1 MSMTKGRWRAAALV
15 VVAVAAAAALLLLRD
30 SDDEPGWISA
40 PGRAID
46 VDSCA
51 ELPQPDLGFSRL
63 PRLRE
68 PVFDLG
74 SSGPRFWVGLRG
86 VDGRLVRTGQ
96 YYGVAVEDTTRR
108 RVTRDWW
115 IKARMLALDE
125 QGAVVE
131 EISHDKTGPGQEGRG
146 TNPQLR
152 MRVGEE
158 PGFYRLDLRVSNAGR
173 HSGRY
178 GFYIKAESPRGEA
191 RLAIAGDR
199 FRPGQRM
206 GMRLE
211 NLGTERITYGLD
223 GFLERE
229 VRGEWRPVP
238 DEDAVPLIGFMTEG
252 GEASSCFSYELEP
265 DLPPGRYR
273 LVKEVSVHAEPQGYH
288 DHLLTAEF
296 QVTR

>member
-1 MSMTKGRWRAAALV
+1 MSMTKSRWWAAALV
-15 VVAVAAAAALLLLRD
+15 VAAVAVTAALLLLRG
-30 SDDEPGWISA
+30 SDDEPDWSGA
-40 PGRAID
+40 PGRALE

-51 ELPQPDLGFSRL
+51 DLPQPDLGFSRL

-74 SSGPRFWVGLRG
+74 SSGPRSRVELRG
-86 VDGRLVRTGQ
+86 GNGRLVRPGQ
-96 YYGVAVEDTTRR
+96 YYGVSVGDTTRR
-108 RVTRDWW
+108 RITRDWR

-131 EISHDKTGPGQEGRG
+131 EVSHDKTGPGQEGRG

-158 PGFYRLDLRVSNAGR
+158 PGFYRLDLHVSNAGR

-178 GFYIKAESPRGEA
+178 GFYIKAEPPHGEA

-199 FRPGQRM
+199 FRPGQRI

-229 VRGEWRPVP
+229 VRGEWTPVP
-238 DEDAVPLIGFMTEG
+238 DEGAVPLIGFQAQG
-252 GEASSCFSYELEP
+252 GEAGSCFGYSLDP
-265 DLPPGRYR
+265 DLRPGHYR

-296 QVTR
+296 QLVR